1 MPFFSGSLFMGC
13 PDGISLAVT
22 NALPGI
28 MQLSFLRHA
37 ALHSA
42 GSQTAL
48 PSQIVDPRPGG
59 RGDGG
64 LPLGRLASILFLC
77 PRQ

>member
-1 MPFFSGSLFMGC
+1 MPLFSGSIFMAC

-42 GSQTAL
+42 GAKQHCHLKSSIHA
-48 PSQIVDPRPGG
+48 RGG
-59 RGDGG
+59 GEMGDYH
-64 LPLGRLASILFLC
+64 
-77 PRQ
+77 